1 MAMTFIRRFTKTL
14 ADYSLALVLVI
25 ACFPLFLA
33 AVLVIKSFSR
43 GPLLYV
49 QDRIGFNGCRFQIF
63 KFRTMTVGADETG
76 SGSVT
81 VRSDPRVFFGA
92 GFLRRTKIDE
102 LPQLFN
108 VLNGTMSLV
117 GPRPTVDED
126 YQRMSEEQRRR
137 FSVKPGLTGL
147 AQVRGNTA
155 LSWPERIEH
164 DCWYIDHQ
172 GTWLDF
178 SILLRTVLLLV
189 TVQADSHPPTSDEW
203 AGDRGNDSASEPVRP
218 AA

>member
-1 MAMTFIRRFTKTL
+1 MVMTFIRRFAKTL
-14 ADYSLALVLVI
+14 VDYSLALVLVI
-25 ACFPLFLA
+25 VCSPLFLA
-33 AVLVIKSFSR
+33 AILVIKSFSK
-43 GPLLYV
+43 GPLFYV
-49 QDRIGFNGCRFQIF
+49 QERIGFQGRRFRIF
-63 KFRTMTVGADETG
+63 KFRTMTVDTDATD

-81 VRSDPRVFFGA
+81 VRSDSRVFFGA
-92 GFLRRTKIDE
+92 GLLRRTKIDE

-108 VLNGTMSLV
+108 VLNGSMSLV

-126 YQRMSEEQRRR
+126 YQRMSDEQRRR

-164 DCWYIDHQ
+164 DCWYVDHQ
-172 GTWLDF
+172 GNWLDF

-189 TVQADSHPPTSDEW
+189 TVRADSHPPTSDEW
-203 AGDRGNDSASEPVRP
+203 AGARGDDSQGKPVRP

>member
-1 MAMTFIRRFTKTL
+1 MVMTFIRRFTKAL
-14 ADYSLALVLVI
+14 ADYSLALVFVI
-25 ACFPLFLA
+25 ACFPLFVVATLI
-33 AVLVIKSFSR
+33 IKSFSR

-49 QDRIGFNGCRFQIF
+49 QDRIGFNGLRFQIF
-63 KFRTMTVGADETG
+63 KFRTMTVGAEETG

-81 VRSDPRVFFGA
+81 VRSDPRIFFGA

-126 YQRMSEEQRRR
+126 YQRMSDEQRRR
-137 FSVKPGLTGL
+137 FLVKPGLTGL

-164 DCWYIDHQ
+164 DCWYVDHQ
-172 GTWLDF
+172 STWLDF
-178 SILLRTVLLLV
+178 SILLRTLLLLV
-189 TVQADSHPPTSDEW
+189 TVQADSHPPSGDEW
-203 AGDRGNDSASEPVRP
+203 AGARGNDSPSEPVRP